1 MRDRTELARNQL
13 TGSFAFFINQEEAE
27 SLIER
32 IVLKDD
38 ITVSGQTDMIISCR
52 QVETASDTVTFG
64 TYQISDLCTV
74 CHYKRGSG
82 NALLYGCRLRRARR
96 CLHRRRGRLHDRLRF
111 INRPLNLRIRGRGR
125 LGSRLLNLSV
135 CGSRLLLSVRLLCL
149 RLILLLSGLGSVGLH
164 SRLMYLSLISG
175 RLNRRLILLLN
186 RMLLRLRLILRLLNR
201 LCLGNKSLCRGLSSG
216 LRLRLILRL
225 LNRLCFGNKSLCRG
239 LSSWLL
245 RLILRLLNRL
255 CFGNKS
261 LCRGQ
266 RLRSG
271 LRLRS
276 RLRRVIC
283 LVDSRVNIR
292 LFLFRKVGVAFCVGR
307 GSGTS
312 RYSCGIH
319 IIMTLGK
326 GDTHNHRFK
335 LHGILKC
342 LNLCFCLIK
351 SFLQDDFGFFP
362 IAYLAI
368 NHFHHFLV
376 EGVIQSVE

>member
-239 LSSWLL
+239 
-245 RLILRLLNRL
+245 
-255 CFGNKS
+255 
-261 LCRGQ
+261 Q